1 MHLVPADE
9 YFNHQ
14 VSLPHAIVASSD
26 PNWRERYWISIQDS
40 RRDDFILS
48 FGFGKYPNQDLMEG
62 FAIATHGTVQRNLR
76 VSRQLSG
83 GSQAIDVGPL
93 SAEIVEPFKTL
104 RFHLESNPSEISFDL
119 TWHASMPSMLEGR
132 HFEINRARVTH
143 DLSRYVQ
150 LGRISGHVQLPD
162 TRLQFEPET
171 GWGERDHSWGI
182 RPMAGIPGEP
192 PAASAEWNF
201 LAFCPVQ
208 FESFA
213 VHLYVFEM
221 QYGRP
226 THLSASIVSRDEGTA
241 EYDAISGIEH
251 DFEWDF
257 EAAVR
262 TLKGGR
268 LVIHFFEGKSKTIDI
283 VARTPRVYLR
293 GGGYGVD
300 QGRWKGE
307 THLEHERWDLSDQ
320 ELLKQYAASPS
331 DHMIEAHCD
340 GETGFGIIEY
350 IVRRGYRRYARKS
363 ESR

>member
-1 MHLVPADE
+1 MRLISADE

-14 VSLPHAIVASSD
+14 VSLPHMVVASSD

-62 FAIATHGTVQRNLR
+62 FAITAHGTIQRNLR
-76 VSRQLSG
+76 TSRQLSG
-83 GSQAIDVGPL
+83 GSQTIDVGPL
-93 SAEIVEPFKTL
+93 SAEIIEPLKTL
-104 RFHLESNPSEISFDL
+104 RFRLEDNPSEISFDL
-119 TWHASMPSMLEGR
+119 IWHASMPSMLEGR
-132 HFEINRARVTH
+132 HFEVNRSRVTH

-150 LGRISGHVQLPD
+150 LGRISGEVRLPGFH
-162 TRLQFEPET
+162 LKLEPET

-182 RPMAGIPGEP
+182 RPMAAVPGEP

-201 LAFCPVQ
+201 LAFCPIQ
-208 FESFA
+208 FESFC
-213 VHLYVFEM
+213 VHIYLFEM

-226 THLSASIVSRDEGTA
+226 THLSASIVTRDESSS
-241 EYDAISGIEH
+241 ERYAISGIEH
-251 DFEWDF
+251 DFVWDF
-257 EAAVR
+257 DAPVR

-268 LVIHFFEGKSKTIDI
+268 LVVHFFDEESKTIEI
-283 VARTPRVYLR
+283 VARAPRVYLR

-307 THLEHERWDLSDQ
+307 THLEHEQWDLSDH
-320 ELLKQYAASPS
+320 ERLKHYAASS
-331 DHMIEAHCD
+331 GDHMIEAHCD

-350 IVRRGYRRYARKS
+350 MVRRGHRKYARKS